1 MGLKQDSYVQTK
13 AYIKLNTYKINIS
26 CRKEPYDVMVWWNI
40 TTFEKIGKIQ
50 IIYIYLRYSKSG
62 WKTVSIGFE
71 LIKIKFKDIQI
82 IQEISKSKI
91 RTNRKTS
98 ILR

>member
-50 IIYIYLRYSKSG
+50 TIFVLYLP
-62 WKTVSIGFE
+62 E
-71 LIKIKFKDIQI
+71 KFKVWLKDRINWI
-82 IQEISKSKI
+82 W
-91 RTNRKTS
+91 
-98 ILR
+98 

>member
-50 IIYIYLRYSKSG
+50 I
-62 WKTVSIGFE
+62 
-71 LIKIKFKDIQI
+71 
-82 IQEISKSKI
+82 
-91 RTNRKTS
+91 
-98 ILR
+98 